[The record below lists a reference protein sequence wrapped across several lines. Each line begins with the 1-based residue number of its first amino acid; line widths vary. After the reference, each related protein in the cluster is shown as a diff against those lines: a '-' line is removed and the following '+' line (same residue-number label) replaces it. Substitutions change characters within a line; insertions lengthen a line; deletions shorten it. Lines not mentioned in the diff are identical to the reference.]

1 MSGKRYGAWS
11 TLRTLLAERNL
22 TVLDLHEKVRSQ
34 GFEVNKKSLYRLAA
48 SRPIHKVDM
57 DIARAV
63 CEALGIELGDL
74 IQWQEPRLVLRRL
87 DRKSEKELDRLM
99 DKNNQAK
106 LREKERSRF
115 EELLRQVQE
124 IALYNSKI
132 LVDQKRSRQSKQSNV
147 LMGR

>member
-1 MSGKRYGAWS
+1 MSGKRDGAWS

-87 DRKSEKELDRLM
+87 DRKSEKALDRLM

-106 LREKERSRF
+106 LTEKERSRF
-115 EELLRQVQE
+115 EELLTQVQK
-124 IALYNSKI
+124 ITLYNSKV
-132 LVDQKRSRQSKQSNV
+132 LVHQKRSRSIEAV
-147 LMGR
+147 

>member
-1 MSGKRYGAWS
+1 
-11 TLRTLLAERNL
+11 LAERNL

-34 GFEVNKKSLYRLAA
+34 GLEVNKKSLYRLAT

-57 DIARAV
+57 AIARAV
-63 CEALGIELGDL
+63 CEALRIELGDL

-106 LREKERSRF
+106 LTGKERSRF
-115 EELLRQVQE
+115 EELLAQVQE
-124 IALYNSKI
+124 ITLYNSKV
-132 LVDQKRSRQSKQSNV
+132 LGRSKAIAVNRSS
-147 LMGR
+147 LTL